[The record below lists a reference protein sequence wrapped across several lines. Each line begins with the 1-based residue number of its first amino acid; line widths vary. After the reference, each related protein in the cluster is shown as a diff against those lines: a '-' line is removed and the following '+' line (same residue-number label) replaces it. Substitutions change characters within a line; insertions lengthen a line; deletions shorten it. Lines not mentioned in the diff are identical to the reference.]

1 MTIYKNMS
9 RRSNVIG
16 YEIHTDSILV
26 VFADYSEYEYKYEY
40 AGISN
45 VEMMK
50 RLALAGSGLNSYINK
65 YCKYLYS
72 SKTYLP
78 KTYRRY

>member
-1 MTIYKNMS
+1 MMIYKNLS

-16 YEIHTDSILV
+16 YEIHTDSIIV
-26 VFADYSEYEYKYEY
+26 VFADYSKYEYKYGY

-45 VEMMK
+45 VETMK
-50 RLALAGSGLNSYINK
+50 NLALAGCGLNSYINK

-72 SKTYLP
+72 NKTYLP
-78 KTYRRY
+78 KTSRSY